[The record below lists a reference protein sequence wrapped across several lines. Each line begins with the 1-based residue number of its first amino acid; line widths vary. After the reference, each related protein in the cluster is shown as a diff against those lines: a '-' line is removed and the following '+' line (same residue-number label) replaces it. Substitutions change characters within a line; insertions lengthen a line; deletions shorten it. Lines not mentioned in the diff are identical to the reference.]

1 MWQAL
6 VGWMRRAI
14 DTAMVNGSVS
24 ALIAYSLLHSY
35 EMLSFVRCSLIRCGH
50 SPDH

>member
-1 MWQAL
+1 MRQAS
-6 VGWMRRAI
+6 VGWMRRVI
-14 DTAMVNGSVS
+14 DTAMLNGSVS

-35 EMLSFVRCSLIRCGH
+35 EMLSFIRCSLIGCGQ

>member
-14 DTAMVNGSVS
+14 DTAMVNGSVT
-24 ALIAYSLLHSY
+24 AVIAYSLLHSY
-35 EMLSFVRCSLIRCGH
+35 EMLSFIRCSLIGCGH
-50 SPDH
+50 SPDR